1 MKDHFCGATRLGA
14 SCARSLPYNHTAS
27 FDHGGSSVSSTWTVP
42 VRLALESPFTRLCMP
57 LFTSRS
63 SLKIHGPNY
72 SSFSSVSCNIPES
85 YRFVNIHPG
94 TKTNEIVGL
103 QYILDSRQK
112 RMQGKR
118 QSVIVELLHKTVRK
132 ELTLR
137 GNYNTGYEV
146 QAIPNEVC
154 EYLRCEQSQPEV

>member
-1 MKDHFCGATRLGA
+1 MANDLQSLAHTRWNCKYHIVFA
-14 SCARSLPYNHTAS
+14 P
-27 FDHGGSSVSSTWTVP
+27 
-42 VRLALESPFTRLCMP
+42 
-57 LFTSRS
+57 
-63 SLKIHGPNY
+63 K
-72 SSFSSVSCNIPES
+72 
-85 YRFVNIHPG
+85 YR
-94 TKTNEIVGL
+94 VGL

-146 QAIPNEVC
+146 
-154 EYLRCEQSQPEV
+154 

>member
-1 MKDHFCGATRLGA
+1 LFADYSIYIWRNKA
-14 SCARSLPYNHTAS
+14 
-27 FDHGGSSVSSTWTVP
+27 VSGKKYT
-42 VRLALESPFTRLCMP
+42 E
-57 LFTSRS
+57 
-63 SLKIHGPNY
+63 N
-72 SSFSSVSCNIPES
+72 
-85 YRFVNIHPG
+85 
-94 TKTNEIVGL
+94 VGL

-146 QAIPNEVC
+146 
-154 EYLRCEQSQPEV
+154 

>member
-1 MKDHFCGATRLGA
+1 ML
-14 SCARSLPYNHTAS
+14 
-27 FDHGGSSVSSTWTVP
+27 FDSSDILAQAGGHVKCFLRNGKKKP
-42 VRLALESPFTRLCMP
+42 
-57 LFTSRS
+57 
-63 SLKIHGPNY
+63 
-72 SSFSSVSCNIPES
+72 
-85 YRFVNIHPG
+85 
-94 TKTNEIVGL
+94 VGL

-146 QAIPNEVC
+146 
-154 EYLRCEQSQPEV
+154 

>member
-1 MKDHFCGATRLGA
+1 MKRWECKFA
-14 SCARSLPYNHTAS
+14 
-27 FDHGGSSVSSTWTVP
+27 F
-42 VRLALESPFTRLCMP
+42 
-57 LFTSRS
+57 
-63 SLKIHGPNY
+63 
-72 SSFSSVSCNIPES
+72 PEK
-85 YRFVNIHPG
+85 NDI
-94 TKTNEIVGL
+94 IVGL

-146 QAIPNEVC
+146 
-154 EYLRCEQSQPEV
+154 

>member
-1 MKDHFCGATRLGA
+1 M
-14 SCARSLPYNHTAS
+14 
-27 FDHGGSSVSSTWTVP
+27 
-42 VRLALESPFTRLCMP
+42 PFFKHILHLLCYIEGI
-57 LFTSRS
+57 FYHN
-63 SLKIHGPNY
+63 I
-72 SSFSSVSCNIPES
+72 IPEAKYPS
-85 YRFVNIHPG
+85 KELRADC
-94 TKTNEIVGL
+94 VGL

-146 QAIPNEVC
+146 
-154 EYLRCEQSQPEV
+154 